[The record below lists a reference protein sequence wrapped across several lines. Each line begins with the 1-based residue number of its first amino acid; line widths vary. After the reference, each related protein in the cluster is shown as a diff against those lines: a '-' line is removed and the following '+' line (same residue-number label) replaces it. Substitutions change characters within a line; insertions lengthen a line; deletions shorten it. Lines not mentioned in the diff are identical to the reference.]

1 LTARLKRTGERL
13 ASDSDQSDVYVCPKK
28 ERAGM
33 KRNPSESGTKNLA
46 DELAELRGLNA
57 TALKQR
63 WRLLY
68 RTEAPVRIGHALLLQ
83 AVAYRLQE
91 RVLGGLKPSIRRL
104 LERTV
109 EDKVDRRPPSE
120 APATKVTPGSV
131 LIREWHGVSHRV
143 TVLADGVLLRG
154 ARYRSLSEVARKIT
168 GARWSGP
175 RFFGLRA
182 PTKRSDHGTR

>member
-1 LTARLKRTGERL
+1 
-13 ASDSDQSDVYVCPKK
+13 VYVCPKK

-33 KRNPSESGTKNLA
+33 KRNPSESRTKKLT
-46 DELAELRGLNA
+46 DELAELRGLDP
-57 TALKQR
+57 TTLRQR
-63 WRLLY
+63 WRALY
-68 RTEAPVRIGHALLLQ
+68 RTEAPAHIGRALLLQ

-91 RVLGGLKPSIRRL
+91 RALGGLKPSTRRL
-104 LERTV
+104 LERAA
-109 EDKVDRRPPSE
+109 EDKVDRRPPTE
-120 APATKVTPGSV
+120 APTTKVTPGSV

-168 GARWSGP
+168 GTRWSGP